1 MAASD
6 ETWMRRALELAQRA
20 RDEGEVPV
28 GAIVVLEGK
37 VVGEG
42 WNRPISGSDATSHAE
57 IEAIRAACR
66 ELRNYRL

>member
-37 VVGEG
+37 VVGAG
-42 WNRPISGSDATSHAE
+42 WNRADLGFGCDLA
-57 IEAIRAACR
+57 R
-66 ELRNYRL
+66 